1 MAEPVAALFAPT
13 LGTVEVTATPSGG
26 GGVTVRGLWD
36 KGELEYNGGDDYG
49 SRHRRENIHFTFNYA
64 DCPTLNEGGSIDYN
78 GYACPVLDVVTDG
91 FTTTAILGAGVL
103 LAELLTADGAGL
115 LLTASGAGTLLIP

>member
-36 KGELEYNGGDDYG
+36 KGELEYDGGDDYG
-49 SRHRRENIHFTFNYA
+49 SRHRRENVHFTFRSA
-64 DCPTLNEGGSIDYN
+64 DCPTLDEGGTINRSSLNY
-78 GYACPVLDVVTDG
+78 PVLDIVTDG
-91 FTTTAILGAGVL
+91 ETTTAVLGAGVS
-103 LAELLTADGAGL
+103 
-115 LLTASGAGTLLIP
+115 AS